1 MSEEWCLMCFGNTAA
16 FRFAAACANV
26 FFVEVALERGVAQ
39 DVPWA
44 LVAHNWQQGDACCS

>member
-1 MSEEWCLMCFGNTAA
+1 MCFGNTAA
-16 FRFAAACANV
+16 FRFATACANM